1 MDDILSTLETTL
13 RYLKVPVSK
22 GSHPQ
27 GLDSAVVERLAL
39 KLAVDEPFVL
49 QLTNIR
55 ARTYQRRK
63 SEKALLTQTE
73 SDRVLRVARIA
84 QEAERVFG
92 SPEKARG
99 WLLKK
104 SAVLGGALPLELLG
118 TDAGARDVEAEL
130 TRIEWGDFA

>member
-1 MDDILSTLETTL
+1 MTGLETTL
-13 RYLKVPVSK
+13 RYLKVPAAK
-22 GSHPQ
+22 GLMPL

-39 KLAVDEPFVL
+39 KLDVDEPYVL
-49 QLTNIR
+49 HLTHIR

-63 SEKALLTQTE
+63 SDKALLTPTE

-92 SPEKARG
+92 SPEKARS
-99 WLLKK
+99 WLSKK
-104 SAVLGGALPLELLG
+104 SAVLDHATPLELLR
-118 TDAGARDVEAEL
+118 TDAGAHDVEAEL